1 MPPQTRRQA
10 SCPHSRCAAYAAPP
24 PGQVFHSSRM
34 AHAALAV
41 EVGCNAAEQ
50 KRWGRRW
57 FVFSAVRGRAV
68 VQVAYG
74 TTVAIRFVNNVIGG
88 ENFIDMARFFG
99 VQ

>member
-1 MPPQTRRQA
+1 MPYRGSFVRRHGAHWCTHACMHVHQELHVHG
-10 SCPHSRCAAYAAPP
+10 SGCPLGAA
-24 PGQVFHSSRM
+24 
-34 AHAALAV
+34 
-41 EVGCNAAEQ
+41 
-50 KRWGRRW
+50 
-57 FVFSAVRGRAV
+57 

>member
-1 MPPQTRRQA
+1 M
-10 SCPHSRCAAYAAPP
+10 
-24 PGQVFHSSRM
+24 
-34 AHAALAV
+34 
-41 EVGCNAAEQ
+41 
-50 KRWGRRW
+50 
-57 FVFSAVRGRAV
+57 FSAVRGRAVFV